1 MQPDTTSDCR
11 AARRFGTGWISGT
24 LSVTLGVVGLLAVLC
39 FHFPSYLTMP
49 QVRTYYP
56 LAWVRLLLHVI
67 LVSAFLLGCTSFV
80 LRHNKALGLIGMAL
94 AVVAAALGGSRVQ
107 IEGELTG
114 DYYLGLDYVLLL
126 FVLYSLIFIPME
138 RVFGRIPQRVFR
150 KDWQIDL
157 LYFFVSTLLVQ
168 VTTFLTIAPAAL
180 LFGWARGGIVQ
191 QWVQSQ
197 SYWLQFLAL
206 VLIVDLIQYWVHRL
220 FHIIPWL
227 WRFHAIHHSTEVLD
241 WMSGN
246 RQHIVDA
253 AVTRSLVYIPAFA
266 LGFSELPMILYVV
279 LVSVQSVFIHAN
291 VNFRFGPL
299 RYLIATPQFHHW
311 HHGVER
317 EAIDKNFAIHLPLL
331 DLLFGTFHLP
341 GERWPKGYGV
351 HPNDVPDSYLAQWVY
366 PFWPGK
372 KKPPEPKADGL
383 PSPTS

>member
-1 MQPDTTSDCR
+1 
-11 AARRFGTGWISGT
+11 
-24 LSVTLGVVGLLAVLC
+24 
-39 FHFPSYLTMP
+39 
-49 QVRTYYP
+49 
-56 LAWVRLLLHVI
+56 
-67 LVSAFLLGCTSFV
+67 
-80 LRHNKALGLIGMAL
+80 
-94 AVVAAALGGSRVQ
+94 
-107 IEGELTG
+107 
-114 DYYLGLDYVLLL
+114 
-126 FVLYSLIFIPME
+126 
-138 RVFGRIPQRVFR
+138 
-150 KDWQIDL
+150 
-157 LYFFVSTLLVQ
+157 
-168 VTTFLTIAPAAL
+168 
-180 LFGWARGGIVQ
+180 
-191 QWVQSQ
+191 
-197 SYWLQFLAL
+197 
-206 VLIVDLIQYWVHRL
+206 
-220 FHIIPWL
+220 
-227 WRFHAIHHSTEVLD
+227 
-241 WMSGN
+241 MSGN

-372 KKPPEPKADGL
+372 KRQPEPKADGL
-383 PSPTS
+383 PSPTP